1 MRDHTSAVYKTF
13 DLPHCDHSLW
23 LLFIKTLINIFSNLE
38 TQTDLWCSNTLFIN
52 NSLIIVCYKPFVT
65 HVFIVSGTVVWG
77 LIMCY
82 HIIGTLLDL
91 FHLVSH
97 ILSWPTDQFLDGL
110 WCGSGSAGK
119 SSAAALKLNL
129 SGSPCCVFECNILCC
144 THAVISCL
152 SKVLSLSVS
161 LPPSTR
167 THPFSPS
174 LLLLHP
180 LHLCAQGS
188 SEACS
193 WLRPP
198 LLWAK
203 DSAGGQGSGSSLKKS
218 RQIKDKKYWGRK
230 K

>member
-1 MRDHTSAVYKTF
+1 MITPFSY
-13 DLPHCDHSLW
+13 C
-23 LLFIKTLINIFSNLE
+23 LLTLIIIFSNQE
-38 TQTDLWCSNTLFIN
+38 TQTDLWRSNTLFIN

-65 HVFIVSGTVVWG
+65 HVFIVSVNVAWG

-82 HIIGTLLDL
+82 
-91 FHLVSH
+91 HLVSH

-110 WCGSGSAGK
+110 WCRSGSAGK
-119 SSAAALKLNL
+119 TSAAALKLNL

-174 LLLLHP
+174 LLLLHR